1 MITAPPVSSGRPG
14 KEAEVEPGVLLRRR
28 ERVSSQLSPPHPQHR
43 QYQPPSACLRGRPLL
58 PASPRRA
65 QLPRGANATWLFFF
79 PQNRFQKQNLCPPLS
94 TSLPQ
99 VPWEES
105 REPPWLLIHPAASP
119 RSPHPTW
126 GSRAPPCQRPH
137 PGSEAAGCHFQ
148 HLHRASHSFPRK
160 WEEDFQGPKS
170 KSVQGLQQLAYLLP
184 KQPDSPSSPQAPW
197 AKGERRAE
205 PGAGTGSLPPR
216 RSPLRTAPAQHSFPS
231 LSAWT

>member
-43 QYQPPSACLRGRPLL
+43 QYQPPSACLRGHPLL

-184 KQPDSPSSPQAPW
+184 KQPDSPSSP
-197 AKGERRAE
+197 
-205 PGAGTGSLPPR
+205 
-216 RSPLRTAPAQHSFPS
+216 
-231 LSAWT
+231 